1 MTCLRMSVLP
11 LLFLLCWLPAHGQES
26 VLLKA
31 MRDEM
36 KRAMEDLQL
45 GGMDKPYFVSYSV
58 LESTSAQA
66 SAVLGAIA
74 SRREGSSR
82 VLAVEVRVGDK
93 DLDNTNFSTRPDF
106 GSALASAAFPSLLP
120 LEDDYHELRRKIW
133 LATDSAYKQALDHLS
148 KKRAALQNA
157 TRVEEVPD
165 FSEQE
170 PYQYTDDRTVPRPDA
185 QKVQTL
191 ALDVSRAFDG
201 MPHVFVSEV
210 RTEMQ
215 FERLTYMNSEGSSFT
230 RLDPSA
236 SVRILAGTQAED
248 GTALEDSIRAYGR
261 SWDELPDTKAL
272 ISRAQRLSERLRELR
287 AANYLDRYSGPV
299 LFEGQAAADIVR
311 RVLLP
316 RLLATKAPV
325 VDDPRSSRSG
335 GRGGNPFLDKLGAR
349 VLPRFLGVVNDPT
362 LERYDQT
369 PLLGGY
375 PVDDEGVP
383 ARETVLVQRGILKTL
398 LATRNPVPGV
408 PASTASRKSAG
419 PGPSNLLIIPD
430 QGLEADELRSELL
443 ALVQERDL
451 DFGILVRHIGS
462 PQGRIP
468 SAGRGSRGPGG
479 QGLVGPVVAYKVF
492 PDGREELI
500 RQADLV
506 GVAESSFRD
515 IVAASND
522 TFVYTTT
529 FVAGSNSFSGLTSL
543 RRSSLTSLVVPSLLF
558 EDLTLRRP
566 RGNIPRPPVLPHPL
580 AGP

>member
-1 MTCLRMSVLP
+1 MRRFRMSALP
-11 LLFLLCWLPAHGQES
+11 LLLLLCWPPVQAQES

-36 KRAMEDLQL
+36 RRAMEDLQL

-58 LESTSAQA
+58 LESTSARA
-66 SAVLGAIA
+66 SAVLGAIT
-74 SRREGSSR
+74 SSREGSSR
-82 VLAVEVRVGDK
+82 ILSVEVRVGNK

-170 PYQYTDDRTVPRPDA
+170 PYQYTDDRTVPESDS
-185 QKVQTL
+185 QKVETL
-191 ALDVSRAFDG
+191 ALHVSKAFDG
-201 MPHVFVSEV
+201 MAHVFVSEV
-210 RTEMQ
+210 RAEMQ
-215 FERLTYMNSEGSSFT
+215 LERLTYLNSEGSSFT

-248 GTALEDSIRAYGR
+248 GTALEDSVSAYGR
-261 SWDELPDTKAL
+261 SWDELPDTEVL
-272 ISRAQRLSERLRELR
+272 IDRARKLSGRLQELR

-299 LFEGQAAADIVR
+299 LFENQAAAEIVR
-311 RVLLP
+311 RVLLS

-325 VDDPRSSRSG
+325 VDDPRFSRSA

-362 LERYDQT
+362 LERHEQT

-383 ARETVLVQRGILKTL
+383 ARETVLVQRGILKAL

-408 PASTASRKSAG
+408 PASTASRRSAG
-419 PGPSNLLIIPD
+419 PAPSNLLIVPQ

-443 ALVQERDL
+443 ALVAERDL
-451 DFGILVRHIGS
+451 EFGILVRHIGS
-462 PQGRIP
+462 PQGRIA
-468 SAGRGSRGPGG
+468 SARRGPRGSGG
-479 QGLVGPVVAYKVF
+479 QGMVGPIVAYKVF

-506 GVAESSFRD
+506 GVTESSFRD
-515 IVAASND
+515 IVAASDD
-522 TFVYTTT
+522 TFVHTTT
-529 FVAGSNSFSGLTSL
+529 FVGGSNSFSGLTSL
-543 RRSSLTSLVVPSLLF
+543 RRSSMISLVVPSLLF
-558 EDLTLRRP
+558 EDVTLRRP
-566 RGNIPRPPVLPHPL
+566 RGNIPRPPVLAHPL
-580 AGP
+580 ANP

>member
-1 MTCLRMSVLP
+1 MRFRMSALP
-11 LLFLLCWLPAHGQES
+11 LLVLLWWLPALAQET

-36 KRAMEDLQL
+36 TRAMEDLQL
-45 GGMDKPYFVSYSV
+45 GGMDKPYFVSYTV
-58 LESTSAQA
+58 LESTSSRA

-82 VLAVEVRVGDK
+82 LLAVEVRVGDK

-170 PYQYTDDRTVPRPDA
+170 PYQYSDDRSVPRPDP
-185 QKVQTL
+185 QEVETL
-191 ALDVSRAFDG
+191 ALDVSKAFDG

-210 RTEMQ
+210 RAEVQ
-215 FERLTYMNSEGSSFT
+215 LERLTYLNSEGSSFT

-248 GTALEDSIRAYGR
+248 GTALEDSISAYGR
-261 SWDELPDTKAL
+261 SWDELPDTETLK
-272 ISRAQRLSERLRELR
+272 SRAQRLSERLRELR

-299 LFEGQAAADIVR
+299 LFERQAAAAIVR

-316 RLLATKAPV
+316 RLLASKAPV
-325 VDDPRSSRSG
+325 VDDPRSSRSA
-335 GRGGNPFLDKLGAR
+335 GRGGNPFFDKLGAR

-362 LERYDQT
+362 LEQHDQT

-383 ARETVLVQRGILKTL
+383 AQKTVLVQRGILKTL

-408 PASTASRKSAG
+408 PASTASRRSAG
-419 PGPSNLLIIPD
+419 PGPSNVLIVPQ
-430 QGLEADELRSELL
+430 QGLEPDELRSELL

-451 DFGILVRHIGS
+451 EFGILVRHIGS
-462 PQGRIP
+462 PQGRIA
-468 SAGRGSRGPGG
+468 SARRGPRGSGG
-479 QGLVGPVVAYKVF
+479 QGLVGAVVAYKVF

-500 RQADLV
+500 REAELV
-506 GVAESSFRD
+506 GVTESSFRD
-515 IVAASND
+515 IVAASDD

-543 RRSSLTSLVVPSLLF
+543 RRSAMTSLVVPSLLF

-566 RGNIPRPPVLPHPL
+566 RGNIPRLPVVPHPL

>member
-1 MTCLRMSVLP
+1 MWFRLSVVP
-11 LLFLLCWLPAHGQES
+11 LLFLLCWLPAHAQES

-58 LESTSAQA
+58 LESTSVQA

-74 SRREGSSR
+74 SSREGSSR
-82 VLAVEVRVGDK
+82 LLAVEVRVGDK

-120 LEDDYHELRRKIW
+120 LEDDYHGLRRKIW
-133 LATDSAYKQALDHLS
+133 LATDSAYKQALAHLS
-148 KKRAALQNA
+148 KKRAVLQNA

-170 PYQYTDDRTVPRPDA
+170 PYQYTDDRTVPRPDT
-185 QKVQTL
+185 QEVETL
-191 ALDVSRAFDG
+191 ARDVSMAFDG

-215 FERLTYMNSEGSSFT
+215 LERLTYVNSEGSSFT
-230 RLDPSA
+230 RVDPSA
-236 SVRILAGTQAED
+236 SIRILAGTQAED

-261 SWDELPDTKAL
+261 SWDELPDTETL
-272 ISRAQRLSERLRELR
+272 ISRAQQLSERLRELR

-311 RVLLP
+311 RVLVP

-325 VDDPRSSRSG
+325 VDDPRSSRSA

-362 LERYDQT
+362 LERHDQT

-408 PASTASRKSAG
+408 PASTASRRSAG
-419 PGPSNLLIIPD
+419 PGPSNLLIVPD
-430 QGLEADELRSELL
+430 QGLDADELRNELQ

-451 DFGILVRHIGS
+451 EFGILVRHIGS

-468 SAGRGSRGPGG
+468 SARRGSRGPGG
-479 QGLVGPVVAYKVF
+479 QGLVGPVVAYKIF

-506 GVAESSFRD
+506 GVTESSFRD

-522 TFVYTTT
+522 TSVYTTT
-529 FVAGSNSFSGLTSL
+529 FVGGSNSFSGLTSL

>member
-1 MTCLRMSVLP
+1 MRLRMSVLP
-11 LLFLLCWLPAHGQES
+11 LLVLLWWLPAQAQET

-36 KRAMEDLQL
+36 MRAMEDLQL
-45 GGMDKPYFVSYSV
+45 GGMDKPYFVSYTV
-58 LESTSAQA
+58 LESTSSRA

-82 VLAVEVRVGDK
+82 LLAVEVRVGDK

-165 FSEQE
+165 FSEQD
-170 PYQYTDDRTVPRPDA
+170 PYQYSDDRSVPRPDP
-185 QKVQTL
+185 QEVETL
-191 ALDVSRAFDG
+191 ALDVSKAFDG

-210 RTEMQ
+210 RAEMQ
-215 FERLTYMNSEGSSFT
+215 LERLTYLNSEGSSFT

-248 GTALEDSIRAYGR
+248 GTALEDSISAYGR
-261 SWDELPDTKAL
+261 SWDELPDTETLKR
-272 ISRAQRLSERLRELR
+272 RAQRLSERLRELR

-299 LFEGQAAADIVR
+299 LFERQAAAAIVR

-316 RLLATKAPV
+316 RLLASKAPV
-325 VDDPRSSRSG
+325 VDDPRSSRSA

-362 LERYDQT
+362 LEQHDQT

-383 ARETVLVQRGILKTL
+383 AQKTVLVQRGILKTL

-408 PASTASRKSAG
+408 PASTASRRSAG
-419 PGPSNLLIIPD
+419 PGPSNVLIVPQ
-430 QGLEADELRSELL
+430 QGLEPDELRSELL

-451 DFGILVRHIGS
+451 EFGILVRHIGS
-462 PQGRIP
+462 PQGRIS
-468 SAGRGSRGPGG
+468 SARQGPRGSGG
-479 QGLVGPVVAYKVF
+479 QGLVGAVVAYKVF

-500 RQADLV
+500 RNAELV
-506 GVAESSFRD
+506 GVTESSFRD

-522 TFVYTTT
+522 TFVHTTT
-529 FVAGSNSFSGLTSL
+529 FVAGGNSFSGLTSL
-543 RRSSLTSLVVPSLLF
+543 RRSAMTSLVVPSLLF

-566 RGNIPRPPVLPHPL
+566 RGNIPRLPVVPHPL